1 LKLTLALPIFKVVQ
15 DASKSIGV
23 ESFVIGGYV
32 RDLLLNRPSKDV
44 DIVCAGDGIA
54 LANKVAELL
63 PGKNHVSIFKT
74 FGTAMVQY
82 EGGEIE
88 FVGARKE
95 SYSRESRNP
104 KVSVGT
110 IEDDQN
116 RRDFTINTL
125 AISLNEHNY
134 EEVIDPFNGLQ
145 DLENKILRT
154 PLNPDETFSD
164 DPLRMMRAIR
174 FASQL
179 NFTIEAQAIESITKN
194 AERLSIISKERIA
207 IELNKIV
214 LSPIPSVGFKLLF
227 DTKLLHQFFPE
238 MIALHGVEII
248 DGKGHKDNFYHTL
261 QVLDNICEMTDDLWL
276 RWSAILHDIAK
287 PPTKRFDAKAG
298 WTFHGH
304 EDRGARMVPK
314 IFKNLRFPSDERMKY
329 VQKLV
334 KLHLRPIALS
344 KESITDAA
352 LRRLLFDAGEDI
364 DDLMKLCRA
373 DITSKNEFKVKRYL
387 ENFDKVEEKLK
398 DVESRDHLRNWQPPV
413 NGHDIMNSFEI
424 QSGRDVG
431 VLKDAIREAILEGE
445 IPNEKS
451 AAMKLMIKK
460 AAEIGIK
467 QKE

>member
-1 LKLTLALPIFKVVQ
+1 MKLTLALPIFKVVQ